1 MRLGVANIANASAAG
16 DTALTRR
23 ATKYSERTA
32 VVVRFIRARKR
43 YERQGILVEILALEK
58 AERECTED
66 ADERATA
73 RMRGAERRGKE
84 DRELVVR
91 MAKQIGILFPGCPA
105 HELAAIAEYTAVIRG
120 SGRVGRT
127 EAGRNLEEYALTAAV
142 IAAVRHKHTEYDKL
156 LAQGMDRATAR
167 QRVGDK
173 IDEILAAWR
182 T

>member
-1 MRLGVANIANASAAG
+1 
-16 DTALTRR
+16 
-23 ATKYSERTA
+23 
-32 VVVRFIRARKR
+32 
-43 YERQGILVEILALEK
+43 
-58 AERECTED
+58 
-66 ADERATA
+66 
-73 RMRGAERRGKE
+73 
-84 DRELVVR
+84 